1 MTSVYTL
8 VNMAIYHGVLE
19 LMSPLVVPG
28 VSDYMAWR
36 PQSFHWSA
44 SGLVIVPVAGCK
56 SSGIRVAPGLGL
68 GAWGFLRQLTCWSV
82 GQCP

>member
-1 MTSVYTL
+1 MARVYPL
-8 VNMAIYHGVLE
+8 VDMAIYHGVLA

-44 SGLVIVPVAGCK
+44 GGLVLVPVAGCK
-56 SSGIRVAPGLGL
+56 ASGIRVEPGPGL
-68 GAWGFLRQLTCWSV
+68 GAWGFLRQPTCWWV